1 MHREFR
7 KLLKQATGRSEFI
20 IAVNA
25 DIRGF
30 STFCKDIESTD
41 VAMYIKRVYL
51 KMIDEYF
58 QRAIFFKSTGDGLML
73 AIPYSEDN
81 LSEVVRETINVCL
94 KLHVDFPAFCKDDQM
109 IPYDVPTQIG
119 IGIARGS
126 ACRLQTGTKI
136 IDFSGRILNYATRLM
151 DLARPSGIV
160 FDGQFGLSLLE
171 KTVASQFAADEVYV
185 RSVAEDKPIAIH
197 YLEESVVIHQR
208 ARQPIGETP
217 WAKEVLE
224 VTLRDMAIS
233 NLWRHAL
240 NATPSNPDEITI
252 KLRHSAIHKGRKQKN
267 KWTNRSTTQFK
278 YDVDAGEPIVVLNYK
293 AIRATLAEVGVKRDW
308 PIVVTITYPAPPR
321 GQGK

>member
-7 KLLKQATGRSEFI
+7 KLLEQATGRSQFI

-73 AIPYSEDN
+73 AIPYSEDD
-81 LSEVVRETINVCL
+81 LSEVVRETIDVCL
-94 KLHVDFPAFCKDDQM
+94 KLHVDFPALCKDDPM

-126 ACRLQTGTKI
+126 ACRLQTGKKI

-185 RSVAEDKPIAIH
+185 RSVAEDQPVVIH
-197 YLEESVVIHQR
+197 YLKESVVIHLR

-217 WAKEVLE
+217 WAKEVFT
-224 VTLRDMAIS
+224 VTLRDMAMS
-233 NLWRHAL
+233 DSWRHAL
-240 NATPSNPDEITI
+240 DATPSNPDEIAVKITYA
-252 KLRHSAIHKGRKQKN
+252 AIHKGVKQKG
-267 KWTNRSTTQFK
+267 KLSYASTKQFK
-278 YDVDAGEPIVVLNYK
+278 YYLEAGEPIVLLNYK
-293 AIRATLAEVGVKRDW
+293 AIRATLAAKGVKRDW
-308 PIVVTITYPAPPR
+308 PITLTITYPAPPR
-321 GQGK
+321 GP